1 MTELSDEL
9 LSLTDILELLF
20 LAALCFVPLGYLL
33 GRHPRVP
40 GLILVNLFHKSNI
53 VSRGTLSDLM
63 APKAPAKDASGRDP
77 GASDSAADD
86 GYADDRSADSRSA
99 DNEASGNPDL

>member
-53 VSRGTLSDLM
+53 VSRGALSDIM
-63 APKAPAKDASGRDP
+63 APKSPAKDAPGREP
-77 GASDSAADD
+77 GALDSAADD
-86 GYADDRSADSRSA
+86 GYADNGSAD
-99 DNEASGNPDL
+99 DEASGNPDL